1 MASSNGK
8 IHVLQFDVS
17 NFTSHDSLA
26 SQVSSIVGTN
36 GLDVLINNAGI
47 YNKVSLTEGS
57 HESMLQNLSVNS
69 VAPLF
74 ITRAFLPLLRQS
86 ASSNTSYK
94 PVIVNV
100 TSKMGSICDNTSG
113 GHYSYRASKVSFLKT
128 HHNFSTW

>member
-17 NFTSHDSLA
+17 DFTSHESLA
-26 SQVSSIVGTN
+26 SKVSSIVGTN

-57 HESMLQNLSVNS
+57 HEAFIENLAVNS

-74 ITRAFLPLLRQS
+74 ITRAFLPLLRQAK
-86 ASSNTSYK
+86 ASVASGN
-94 PVIVNV
+94 PVVVNV
-100 TSKMGSICDNTSG
+100 TSKMGSIDDNTSG
-113 GHYSYRASKVSFLKT
+113 GHYSYRSSKVRG
-128 HHNFSTW
+128 